1 MGTATQI
8 GTNRTGV
15 KTSRIDVKT
24 MQQAAERSGPGPGDE
39 DGMAAVRAS
48 YIAEADPLGTVPPP
62 ATLKGVAKAGMEKL
76 SGDSP
81 EVLIDKLGERM
92 AFERGGTRLYD
103 SLIIKCQAMQEQ
115 APAVSVETLQEFR
128 EAEARH
134 FVLCASALEQLGA
147 DPTVQTPGA
156 DVTGIE
162 AMGLMQVLDDP
173 RTTLP
178 QCLHAILVAELADNA
193 GWELLIKLADE
204 MGQADL
210 AQGFTGALAEEERH
224 LEQIKAWHEQSVMD
238 EAT

>member
-8 GTNRTGV
+8 GMNRTGV

-24 MQQAAERSGPGPGDE
+24 MQQAAERGGAGPGDE
-39 DGMAAVRAS
+39 SEIASLRAS
-48 YIAEADPLGTVPPP
+48 YISNADPLGTVPPP

-103 SLIIKCQAMQEQ
+103 SLIIKCETMQAQ
-115 APAVSVETLQEFR
+115 APAVSLETLQQFR
-128 EAEARH
+128 EAEAKH
-134 FVLCASALEQLGA
+134 FDLVANALEQLGA
-147 DPTVQTPGA
+147 DPTAQTPGA

-193 GWELLIKLADE
+193 GWELLIKLAEELDQDQMAE
-204 MGQADL
+204 Q
-210 AQGFTGALAEEERH
+210 FRGALAEEQRH
-224 LEQIKAWHEQSVMD
+224 LEQIKAWHERGVLD
-238 EAT
+238 EAS